1 MHLRKTLLVLSLTGA
16 LAAPLSLPA
25 LAADF
30 ADLPEPHW
38 AYDTMMEAVGLGLL
52 QGTGGGQISPSA
64 TMTWAEF
71 LSVYRR
77 ASARSSPAPCPAA

>member
-30 ADLPEPHW
+30 ADLPESHW

-64 TMTWAEF
+64 TMTRAEVQRTMEV
-71 LSVYRR
+71 LKTLD
-77 ASARSSPAPCPAA
+77 

>member
-38 AYDTMMEAVGLGLL
+38 AYDTMMEAVGLGLSP
-52 QGTGGGQISPSA
+52 TGGIVTRQGGNVKVS
-64 TMTWAEF
+64 
-71 LSVYRR
+71 
-77 ASARSSPAPCPAA
+77 SARGQGATFSLFLPRG